1 MCTTKKGSSCGGDCK
16 TYKIVS
22 KKELVPK
29 IKLFEVDAPDVAA
42 QSHAGQFL
50 IVIHGKTGERIP
62 LTICGYNAAKGTV
75 SFAFHEVGKTTKD
88 LGLLNQGECIDNV
101 TGPLGNPSE
110 VKNFGKVLC
119 VGGSVMIAPLLLQ
132 AKAMKEAG
140 NKVTTVLG
148 ARTKEFIMMENEAK
162 ALSEKVY
169 VATDDGTKGY
179 KGLDFLKEL
188 LKTEKFDRCVVMGP
202 VILMKDVSEITKPY
216 SIPTIVTLTPIMIDG
231 MGMCGVCRVT
241 VDGKMKFGCVDG
253 PEFDGHKT
261 DFDGL
266 IIRQRTMLP
275 EERLSSVLSEMS
287 GGCKCGRS
295 KA

>member
-1 MCTTKKGSSCGGDCK
+1 M
-16 TYKIVS
+16 YKIVS

-29 IKLFEVDAPDVAA
+29 IKLYEVDAPDVAA
-42 QSHAGQFL
+42 KSQAGQFL
-50 IVIHGKTGERIP
+50 IVIHGETGERIP
-62 LTICGYNAAKGTV
+62 LTICGYDRVKGTV
-75 SFAFHEVGKTTKD
+75 SFAFHEVGKTTKG
-88 LGLLNQGECIDNV
+88 LGYLNEGENIDNV

-132 AKAMKEAG
+132 SKVMKEAG
-140 NKVTTVLG
+140 NHVTTIVG
-148 ARTKEFIMMENEAK
+148 ARSQEFIMMEDEAK
-162 ALSEKVY
+162 RYSDKVY
-169 VATDDGTKGY
+169 ISTDDGSAGY

-202 VILMKDVSEITKPY
+202 VILMKHVSEITKLY
-216 SIPTIVTLTPIMIDG
+216 NIPTVVTLTPIMIDG

-241 VDGKMKFGCVDG
+241 VGGKMLFGCVDG

-261 DFDGL
+261 DFDEL
-266 IIRQRTMLP
+266 ILRQRTMLP
-275 EERLSSVLSEMS
+275 EERLSSLLWEMS
-287 GGCKCGRS
+287 GGCRCGRN